1 MVDVSVGKDNVT
13 IKIEGAKNF
22 FALKSKIEIPL
33 DNIAKVSTE
42 QVRPVWFPRM
52 RIGTHIPGELMAG
65 TFWLR
70 TGKTFYFVKNF
81 SKCITLHLKDHEYS
95 KVVVQVNDKDSVA
108 HRIRAA
114 IA

>member
-1 MVDVSVGKDNVT
+1 MVDVSVGKDSIT
-13 IKIEGAKNF
+13 IKIEGAKKF

-42 QVRPVWFPRM
+42 QVRPVWLPRM
-52 RIGTHIPGELMAG
+52 RIGTHIPGALMAG

-70 TGKTFYFVKNF
+70 TGKTFYFVKDF

-95 KVVVQVNDKDSVA
+95 KVIVQVDDKDTVA

-114 IA
+114 TA